1 MAQIKARDFYR
12 FSATLIQ
19 KCLGMPKNS
28 KVFTF
33 YSWVH
38 VLFLYLCAKTCP
50 LFFTRWK
57 GSQGYR
63 INPVFCY
70 KLNHDLKIIWIL
82 IVAWGSMNWIIIL
95 ITDGKRNLETDLM
108 DPVKA
113 LQSLF
118 NAGVKIFALGV
129 ECQVN
134 KRKLEYIT
142 GVKNRSYYD
151 NTFYAILQK

>member
-1 MAQIKARDFYR
+1 
-12 FSATLIQ
+12 
-19 KCLGMPKNS
+19 
-28 KVFTF
+28 
-33 YSWVH
+33 
-38 VLFLYLCAKTCP
+38 
-50 LFFTRWK
+50 
-57 GSQGYR
+57 
-63 INPVFCY
+63 
-70 KLNHDLKIIWIL
+70 
-82 IVAWGSMNWIIIL
+82 MNRIIIL

-134 KRKLEYIT
+134 KRKLKYIT